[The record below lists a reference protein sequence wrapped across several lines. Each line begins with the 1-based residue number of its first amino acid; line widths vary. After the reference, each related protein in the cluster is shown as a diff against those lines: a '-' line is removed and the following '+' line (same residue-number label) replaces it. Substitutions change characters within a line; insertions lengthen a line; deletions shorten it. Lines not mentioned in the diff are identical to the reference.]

1 MSGHSILAHRKLRC
15 DRREELIRDVLVI
28 TGHKI
33 NWTAV
38 YKGQKK
44 WARRRSSAS
53 AMSRHSAGA
62 QRARAIDCGIL
73 EMSAPTT
80 AL

>member
-1 MSGHSILAHRKLRC
+1 MSGHSILAHHKLRC

-38 YKGQKK
+38 YKGQKSGRGAE
-44 WARRRSSAS
+44 ARR
-53 AMSRHSAGA
+53 
-62 QRARAIDCGIL
+62 L
-73 EMSAPTT
+73 P
-80 AL
+80 